1 MKKYLLLSVF
11 AMTSLLGFSQSKTW
25 TNDPAHSRLGFVVKH
40 LTISEINGRFAD
52 FTVKV
57 TTSRADYS
65 DAQIELV
72 AKTTSIDTDIDA
84 RDAHLRSADFFDVE
98 NYPELVF
105 KSSSLTKVDASHGKL
120 NGELTFHGVS
130 KPVSLDVV
138 YFGSVT
144 NPMNNQETAGF
155 KITGVIKRS
164 DFNLGSNFPD
174 AIVGDDIKIVANVE
188 FSPSK

>member
-40 LTISEINGRFAD
+40 LTISEIDGRFAD

-57 TTSRADYS
+57 TTSKADYS

-105 KSSSLTKVDASHGKL
+105 KSTSLTKVDANHGKL

-174 AIVGDDIKIVANVE
+174 AVVGDDIKIVANVE